1 MIWGII
7 FVFININ
14 IGPIDILPNFL
25 GYIFIACGLSG
36 LEQVD
41 SIYKKGIMTSLVLAF
56 ASFILLFYPINI
68 SQENI
73 SPSNCWMLGISAAFS
88 VLNLV
93 IFYTICKF
101 IYTKAEKNA
110 NDASENVASTN
121 DVSINDIST
130 NDVSTNNASTDD
142 AGKNDVSTNVELM
155 RSAKTRWNCMLYF
168 TCINL
173 GLTPFTLNMG
183 QRIKIINFL
192 ISIILIILA
201 ILIVALLIKARSE
214 FCEENS

>member
-1 MIWGII
+1 MICGII

-41 SIYKKGIMTSLVLAF
+41 SIYKKGIMASLVLAF
-56 ASFILLFYPINI
+56 ASFILFFVPINTAA
-68 SQENI
+68 ENI
-73 SPSNCWMLGISAAFS
+73 SPSNCWMLGVSAIFS

-101 IYTKAEKNA
+101 IYAKAE
-110 NDASENVASTN
+110 ETTN
-121 DVSINDIST
+121 I
-130 NDVSTNNASTDD
+130 
-142 AGKNDVSTNVELM
+142 ELM
-155 RSAKTRWNCMLYF
+155 RSAKAKWNCMLYF
-168 TCINL
+168 TCISL
-173 GLTPFTLNMG
+173 VLTPFTLTMG
-183 QRIKIINFL
+183 QRLVGINFL

-201 ILIVALLIKARSE
+201 ILIISLLIKARSE